1 MSSLKII
8 GLIAVVVL
16 AVAWFVSDR
25 QSIPDLVVEHRPVL
39 EPEPKPT
46 LTPVAPPSLTVQI
59 SMPLEALGSILERIV
74 PEEFSGASDL
84 RWGID
89 MKWGVTRNPFV
100 ISGND
105 GELIISTAFRVES
118 TLSRR
123 IILSTARA
131 TADAEAN
138 ALIRMR
144 PEIGEDW
151 KIIPNLSTE
160 VNVDHDDL
168 KIFGLF
174 NISLSDV
181 IEPYM
186 KDRFSELSLEIESTI
201 TNSEFLKRSVMEQ
214 WMSLCRSTQI
224 SSQPDVWL
232 ETVPESVSFTRIQI
246 EDNHLRFEVGIDGAM
261 QVSDEQS
268 EPTCDFPE
276 SNAAAPDESEEV
288 ESEMAA

>member
-1 MSSLKII
+1 MSVLKII

-16 AVAWFVSDR
+16 AVTWFVSNR
-25 QSIPDLVVEHRPVL
+25 RSIPDPVVESLPVL
-39 EPEPKPT
+39 DPGTESTPT
-46 LTPVAPPSLTVQI
+46 QETPPSLTVQI
-59 SMPLEALGSILERIV
+59 SMPLEALGSIIERIV
-74 PEEFSGASDL
+74 PEEFSGSSAL
-84 RWGID
+84 KWGID
-89 MKWGVTRNPFV
+89 MKWEITRDPFV

-105 GELIISTAFRVES
+105 GELIIRTGFRGES

-160 VNVDHDDL
+160 VNVDHDGL
-168 KIFGLF
+168 KLFGLF
-174 NISLSDV
+174 NIRLSDV

-186 KDRFSELSLEIESTI
+186 KDRFSELSEEIESTI

-246 EDNHLRFEVGIDGAM
+246 DDNHLRFEVGIDGAM
-261 QVSDEQS
+261 QVSDAQS

-276 SNAAAPDESEEV
+276 SSAAEPDESEEL